1 MTETAVVVN
10 EDGSGTYLSSV
21 HKLLGFIVI
30 DAVYFQKWVWL
41 TEEILRRKQSIETS
55 GPNSWS
61 WWQISKSNELSV
73 SSGKRKRDKWI
84 HVLFLLFQLY
94 LFRKS
99 HWDLFDKRQ
108 IRADERWTTSRMT
121 LRFRLSLIYSFMNQR
136 IFNVMNFSRAKLQE
150 SITKKFR
157 MLFQY
162 GSYFFSTYLD
172 WLSFRRFVWQE
183 TEVRTNGCW
192 QWFIMVCAEKEVIVS
207 LIKGQG
213 EAGIKFTAQHGGC
226 FIGDIIHEVKYER
239 GEKKDVISSFSCA
252 NSLLYK
258 YLY

>member
-1 MTETAVVVN
+1 M
-10 EDGSGTYLSSV
+10 
-21 HKLLGFIVI
+21 
-30 DAVYFQKWVWL
+30 
-41 TEEILRRKQSIETS
+41 
-55 GPNSWS
+55 NSWS
-61 WWQISKSNELSV
+61 IFTFPALFIQEVSLRSIWQEAN
-73 SSGKRKRDKWI
+73 
-84 HVLFLLFQLY
+84 
-94 LFRKS
+94 
-99 HWDLFDKRQ
+99 
-108 IRADERWTTSRMT
+108 TSRWKMDNIT
-121 LRFRLSLIYSFMNQR
+121 YDTEVSIEFDLQLMNQR
-136 IFNVMNFSRAKLQE
+136 IFNVMNFSRAKLQK